1 MYVPTVHF
9 LHSCPPVS
17 FWNNPGLQEEQ
28 KAEVFLFLV
37 ENPDGH
43 STHVSGEVGG
53 KVVKQNVRIFFD

>member
-1 MYVPTVHF
+1 MNVPSLHF

-17 FWNNPGLQEEQ
+17 FWNAPGLQEEQ

-43 STHVSGEVGG
+43 LSHVSVASGR
-53 KVVKQNVRIFFD
+53 KVVK

>member
-1 MYVPTVHF
+1 MNVPSLHF

-17 FWNNPGLQEEQ
+17 FWNAPGLQEEQ

-43 STHVSGEVGG
+43 LSHVSVGQEE
-53 KVVKQNVRIFFD
+53 KW